1 MSALGGSI
9 EALLKLNIS
18 DFENNSKKAVSM
30 AQDLQKGMNLNN
42 TGIQKATS
50 EVSNLNS
57 GITATEKST
66 NNLGSKLGSGLG
78 INGIQKTS
86 SSVQTL
92 SSRVQEAGSFA
103 SALGSKFNGGLGVSG
118 IQKTSQFYSEFRFTS
133 SRSWIICHSAWKQY
147 E

>member
-30 AQDLQKGMNLNN
+30 AQDLQKGMNLNT

-57 GITATEKST
+57 GMAATEKST
-66 NNLGSKLGSGLG
+66 SSLGSKLGSGLG
-78 INGIQKTS
+78 INGIQKTTS
-86 SSVQTL
+86 TVQSL
-92 SSRVQEAGSFA
+92 SSR
-103 SALGSKFNGGLGVSG
+103 
-118 IQKTSQFYSEFRFTS
+118 
-133 SRSWIICHSAWKQY
+133 
-147 E
+147 